1 MVHIQGL
8 LLTISSELAAYFC
21 SGTPSPHSY
30 LLKVLTKALLLPS
43 SILECFLYC
52 EISEKKNDIFT
63 NLYFLGVQHI
73 VSNYLMAGWL
83 DGWMDGCR
91 QEANL
96 MLFSFSCLTSYK
108 AIINH
113 YFFYLSG
120 VDLYNSLNRSFQV
133 KAIRSVPLLPK
144 GSPLSSS
151 YLYIYVVLTRPL
163 EN

>member
-1 MVHIQGL
+1 MVHLQGL
-8 LLTISSELAAYFC
+8 HLTISSELAAYFC

-83 DGWMDGCR
+83 DGWMDGCC
-91 QEANL
+91 QQANL

-108 AIINH
+108 AIIIIN
-113 YFFYLSG
+113 FFIYL
-120 VDLYNSLNRSFQV
+120 
-133 KAIRSVPLLPK
+133 
-144 GSPLSSS
+144 
-151 YLYIYVVLTRPL
+151 VLTFTIHWTDLSRWKQLDQCHFYQRAPHCL
-163 EN
+163 PPISIYM